1 MSNRLK
7 IIPLSQPHSSYGT
20 DKYLHDVL
28 TSRHFS
34 GLGKYG
40 RKCEKMIESII
51 GSQKV
56 LLTHSATGA
65 MEMAFGA
72 MNLMPGDEV
81 ILPSFAF
88 PTCATSIIAKG
99 GTPIFVDINED
110 TLAIDL
116 PQIDQAITEHTKAI
130 LLIHYNGI
138 ADPELLHKLSFNNDI
153 ALVEDASHAFGSHID
168 GTHLGTIGRYG
179 VYSFHDTKLI
189 PAGQCGGLVD
199 NSQDYAG
206 LLDKR
211 NKGTNVADFL
221 AGKVSAYTWTEIGSA
236 YAPDE
241 FSSAVLLGHLENLS
255 EIIQKRMIMWNRYH
269 DKLAEAEVAGYCKR
283 PQIPGKCTHNAQ
295 GYFILMPNNQKCTQM
310 MEKLSGL
317 GIKATFHFQPL
328 HNTDMSKKYC
338 AVSGDM
344 EITTDIAK
352 RILRL
357 PLYYDLS
364 EQDQSYIIEKLY
376 ESFE

>member
-7 IIPLSQPHSSYGT
+7 KIPLSQPHSSHGT

-28 TSRHFS
+28 TSRNFS

-51 GSQKV
+51 GKKV

-65 MEMAFGA
+65 LEMAFGA

-81 ILPSFAF
+81 ILPSFAY
-88 PTCATSIIAKG
+88 PTCATSIIANG
-99 GTPIFVDINED
+99 GIPVFVDINED
-110 TLAIDL
+110 TLAIDS
-116 PQIDQAITEHTKAI
+116 PQIEQATTDHTKAI

-138 ADPELLHKLSFNNDI
+138 ADPELLYKLSSNKDI
-153 ALVEDASHAFGSHID
+153 KLVEDASLAFGSQIE
-168 GTHLGTIGRYG
+168 GAHLGTIGSYG
-179 VYSFHDTKLI
+179 VYSFHDTKVI
-189 PAGQCGGLVD
+189 PAGQCGGLID
-199 NSQDYAG
+199 GSQNYAT
-206 LLDKR
+206 LLNVR
-211 NKGTNVADFL
+211 NNGTNVADFL
-221 AGKVSAYTWTEIGSA
+221 AGKVSVYTWTDIGSA

-241 FSSAVLLGHLENLS
+241 FSSAVLLSHLENLN

-269 DKLAEAEVAGYCKR
+269 DKLEEGEVAGYCKR
-283 PQIPGKCTHNAQ
+283 PQVPRKCTHNAQ
-295 GYFILMPNNQKCTQM
+295 GYFIFMPNSHKCTQM
-310 MEKLSGL
+310 MEKLSGY
-317 GIKATFHFQPL
+317 GIKATFHYQPL
-328 HNTDMSKKYC
+328 HTTDMSKKYC
-338 AVSGDM
+338 TVSGNM
-344 EITTDIAK
+344 EVTIDVAK

-364 EQDQSYIIEKLY
+364 EQDQSYVIEKLY